1 MNGWLLRPRVM
12 GAIAVATF
20 VCIALF
26 QLPSS
31 PAASAHFMAFTGA
44 APFDER
50 PAGYT
55 LSGVLAAFRQLGAQ
69 GLFDYAGYRAVD
81 AVFPWLLCGLVAAVM
96 LRLDAARA
104 TMWPLPADGARAGGA
119 GRPGRECVAVPDP
132 AHARRPVARAR
143 AVGQPR
149 HAGQVRAV
157 RVDAR
162 DAAGR
167 RRPRAVAP
175 AARAALIPSSKE
187 CPCLPP
193 SPATSSSSAPRA
205 ASGSSSCASTAPTA
219 PR

>member
-26 QLPSS
+26 QLPWS
-31 PAASAHFMAFTGA
+31 PAASAHFMAFTGT

-69 GLFDYAGYRAVD
+69 GLFDYECYRAVD

-104 TMWPLPADGARAGGA
+104 TMWPWLAALADTAENVLQFQILRTRDDLSPELVQWASAATQVKFVLYALMLLMLLAVGARALW
-119 GRPGRECVAVPDP
+119 RQ
-132 AHARRPVARAR
+132 RR
-143 AVGQPR
+143 
-149 HAGQVRAV
+149 
-157 RVDAR
+157 
-162 DAAGR
+162 
-167 RRPRAVAP
+167 
-175 AARAALIPSSKE
+175 AL
-187 CPCLPP
+187 
-193 SPATSSSSAPRA
+193 R
-205 ASGSSSCASTAPTA
+205 
-219 PR
+219 